1 MNVREII
8 CYFAI
13 KYKGDWDK
21 IKEAFTKME
30 KIDDE
35 EIIKKVESLKCN
47 YITLMDEDYPRCL
60 KNIYKPPFILFYYGD
75 INLLKY
81 KHYLGVVG
89 SRDYSSY
96 GEKATLSLLSGLK
109 NLNPVIVSGL
119 AYGIDTIAHKCALEN
134 DFKTIAVLGTGIDYC
149 YPKENYRLYD
159 EIKQKGLLISEY
171 PFKECVSRNTFAN
184 RNRIIVG
191 LSQKILIP
199 EVKQNSGTLISV
211 RFALNDGKD
220 IFVVPHSIFDNDF
233 GNTLIQEGA
242 KLVSSSKDIVEEF

>member
-149 YPKENYRLYD
+149 F
-159 EIKQKGLLISEY
+159 QK
-171 PFKECVSRNTFAN
+171 K
-184 RNRIIVG
+184 IIVYTMK
-191 LSQKILIP
+191 LSK
-199 EVKQNSGTLISV
+199 KG
-211 RFALNDGKD
+211 
-220 IFVVPHSIFDNDF
+220 
-233 GNTLIQEGA
+233 
-242 KLVSSSKDIVEEF
+242 

>member
-1 MNVREII
+1 MNVREIV

-13 KYKGDWDK
+13 KYKGDWDN
-21 IKEAFTKME
+21 IKEAFNKTE
-30 KIDDE
+30 KLDDE
-35 EIIKKVESLKCN
+35 NILKKVQELKCN
-47 YITLMDEDYPRCL
+47 YVTLIDEDYPKCL

-75 INLLKY
+75 ISLLKHR
-81 KHYLGVVG
+81 HYLGVVG

-96 GEKATLSLLSGLK
+96 GEKSTLSLLSGLK

-134 DFKTIAVLGTGIDYC
+134 NFKTIAVLGTGIDYC
-149 YPKENYRLYD
+149 YPKENYRLYE
-159 EIKQKGLLISEY
+159 EIKEKGLVISEY
-171 PFKECVSRNTFAN
+171 PFKETVSRNTFAN

-191 LSQKILIP
+191 LSDKILIP

-242 KLVSSSKDIVEEF
+242 KLVSSSKDIIEEF